1 MKFKSIF
8 IISLIFCVFLTFS
21 TVNAID
27 LDNSLDDADLT
38 TSPSESI
45 KLNVSEL
52 KTDESVKNLDDVVP
66 GIELQNCDENTNEF
80 DKFSDDMQYS
90 QQDMNSN
97 GLESDMDS
105 KGSKSSVNIQ
115 NSNSNRNILSSSVD
129 SNGGTLQ
136 ATYTVSGNTF
146 DDIQTIINK
155 AKSGD
160 VINLAGKTYSS
171 KGNHIK
177 ITKSITINGG
187 SSTATLD
194 AKKLSKIF
202 DVNNNTISFTIM
214 NCNLI
219 NGNGRAITALASYC
233 KISNCTFKNCNDTFC
248 GAIYIKNGTN
258 TCILENS
265 NFLDM
270 RCINGSNAGITSA
283 HTYVSNCIFLNNK
296 VGGTGAMEGYGA
308 ALQVGQNPL
317 TLNDGYVKN
326 CIFMNNSINIPDYAC
341 HGGALCFRPGIKVY
355 NSSFINNYC
364 SGYGGATTLHADGE
378 LFDCIFINN
387 SAGQFGGAIT
397 TGLSTD
403 DISVNMTN
411 CYFENNSAPHGGA
424 ILIKGESVH
433 VIDSFFKDN
442 KANTSY
448 GGAIYILGKNAII
461 TNTSFLENRALKFGA
476 GIFITGSNASISNS
490 TFTKNIADVGAA
502 IYIIGE
508 NARVEDSIFDLHS
521 VKNGTVYIKG
531 NSSLI
536 NQSSFHDNI
545 GEYGAAVLIEGYGT
559 SIDSSNFTSNNVT
572 KNGGAIYILGS
583 NTRISDSSLEFN
595 NAIPDKA
602 DISRG
607 LGGALYIK
615 GNDNIVDGSNFT
627 FNTARNGSAIYTDG
641 INMILNNTVF
651 DKNQAWSYE
660 LNVDASPKT
669 SDYNESDIL
678 IDIKHIGGNNIANA
692 IYNTA
697 STEDI
702 YFYNVQYESSR
713 GVHTTGENEIHP
725 VLGAENSKNGTLL
738 YQDDREDNQLVEVVV
753 LDNSTGSA
761 ILNESFKTGILGNIT
776 FNLSSKYDETLNPGR
791 YSVHAMHVEDPY
803 YKEISNLDDFE
814 IVALVDLSIDKIC
827 DVDVADINETV
838 TYTIHII
845 NKGPNNASGVYV
857 DEVLENGLELVSSEA
872 SKGSYADGLWDV
884 GSLSVGEEASLVI
897 TAISREIGELF
908 NEVNVV
914 SNEKEI
920 NESDNSANKTIF
932 IKSTDL
938 SIDITASQK
947 TLNLNDAVDF
957 TVFVENRGFYDAD
970 DVNVSIA
977 DLEDLGFIVLGDL
990 DYKTWFIGDLKP
1002 GENRTMNIKARVNCT
1017 NRTVVVPADVRSS
1030 TYETD
1035 YSNNF
1040 DEDSV
1045 EILPLCDLAIS
1056 INPDNEVVNS
1066 SSGAVVK
1073 WTVVVENNGPD
1084 TAENAT
1090 VILSHLDDLVVLDS
1104 SLDTVESGEGLS
1116 FNIGN
1121 IPSGGKV
1128 SFVVS
1133 THPNVTDKTITV
1145 NSKTETPTPEFVLTN
1160 NVDDGSVL
1168 VMPLCDLVI
1177 DVEVEPGVVNLSDD
1191 VVVNITVTVSNEGPD
1206 KAENVSV
1213 DLNSSLVNQTIDI
1226 GDLEPGENKT
1236 IIIPVVPDVSN
1247 VNVTVVSNV
1256 SGDTYEEDLTN
1267 NKDDDI
1273 LEVLPLTDVA
1283 VSIVCD
1289 RNPVNFTND
1298 SSCIINWT
1306 ITAVNNGPDK
1316 ASDVCVDLTDF
1327 KTFGLVVLN
1336 SSDNAYDQDVNTW
1349 TIGDLSAGEKM
1360 ELIVSTMPGESDKSV
1375 VIYSNISTS
1384 DYESNLENNRD
1395 SAGTVIL
1402 PLCDLIISI
1411 ESNPGVVNLTND
1423 SCSDVNLTI
1432 NVSNSGPDKAQN
1444 VTVCLND
1451 LEELGF
1457 DIVDSTVDV
1466 PGASFDKENK
1476 TWSIGDVD
1484 SGDGAIIIVT
1494 VNPNKSNM
1502 NVTAIV
1508 ETRTPTYEISLE
1520 NNKDDTV
1527 IEVLPIC
1534 DLVITIT
1541 SDKEVINLSEIL
1553 QKINS
1558 GELSI
1563 EEFANSDL
1571 TTVNWTITVT
1581 NNGPDDAL
1589 DVVMHNILPEE
1600 LEFISYLASQGI
1612 LRNGLNE
1619 SVENISND
1627 SNESGEVYYDLNGTD
1642 FEDLNG
1648 TDYEYLDDDNGDY
1661 DGMEDNID
1669 DYELDDDSASGDS
1682 SAGSASSSLDSEDGA
1697 DDGSTYDKSS
1707 RDLRWSIGTLKAG
1720 ESANLVLSTRALSTG
1735 SIIENVS
1742 VSTSTY
1748 ESDLTNNNDS
1758 ANVTVFEE
1766 EPPQEEPAENNTDD
1780 GSYDETEEE
1789 IPDFAFDYHVPK
1801 DADDKNRSDLKKVSN
1816 NPAKTSKVK
1825 AVNKSINMKNTGN
1838 PLIVL
1843 ALSILGL
1850 FVVQS
1855 RRKN

>member
-970 DVNVSIA
+970 DVNVSI
-977 DLEDLGFIVLGDL
+977 
-990 DYKTWFIGDLKP
+990 
-1002 GENRTMNIKARVNCT
+1002 R
-1017 NRTVVVPADVRSS
+1017 
-1030 TYETD
+1030 
-1035 YSNNF
+1035 
-1040 DEDSV
+1040 
-1045 EILPLCDLAIS
+1045 
-1056 INPDNEVVNS
+1056 
-1066 SSGAVVK
+1066 
-1073 WTVVVENNGPD
+1073 
-1084 TAENAT
+1084 
-1090 VILSHLDDLVVLDS
+1090 
-1104 SLDTVESGEGLS
+1104 
-1116 FNIGN
+1116 
-1121 IPSGGKV
+1121 
-1128 SFVVS
+1128 
-1133 THPNVTDKTITV
+1133 
-1145 NSKTETPTPEFVLTN
+1145 
-1160 NVDDGSVL
+1160 GSWL
-1168 VMPLCDLVI
+1168 YRI
-1177 DVEVEPGVVNLSDD
+1177 
-1191 VVVNITVTVSNEGPD
+1191 
-1206 KAENVSV
+1206 
-1213 DLNSSLVNQTIDI
+1213 
-1226 GDLEPGENKT
+1226 
-1236 IIIPVVPDVSN
+1236 
-1247 VNVTVVSNV
+1247 
-1256 SGDTYEEDLTN
+1256 
-1267 NKDDDI
+1267 
-1273 LEVLPLTDVA
+1273 
-1283 VSIVCD
+1283 
-1289 RNPVNFTND
+1289 RR
-1298 SSCIINWT
+1298 
-1306 ITAVNNGPDK
+1306 
-1316 ASDVCVDLTDF
+1316 
-1327 KTFGLVVLN
+1327 FGL
-1336 SSDNAYDQDVNTW
+1336 QDMVHW
-1349 TIGDLSAGEKM
+1349 
-1360 ELIVSTMPGESDKSV
+1360 
-1375 VIYSNISTS
+1375 
-1384 DYESNLENNRD
+1384 R
-1395 SAGTVIL
+1395 
-1402 PLCDLIISI
+1402 
-1411 ESNPGVVNLTND
+1411 
-1423 SCSDVNLTI
+1423 
-1432 NVSNSGPDKAQN
+1432 
-1444 VTVCLND
+1444 
-1451 LEELGF
+1451 
-1457 DIVDSTVDV
+1457 
-1466 PGASFDKENK
+1466 
-1476 TWSIGDVD
+1476 
-1484 SGDGAIIIVT
+1484 
-1494 VNPNKSNM
+1494 
-1502 NVTAIV
+1502 
-1508 ETRTPTYEISLE
+1508 
-1520 NNKDDTV
+1520 
-1527 IEVLPIC
+1527 
-1534 DLVITIT
+1534 
-1541 SDKEVINLSEIL
+1541 
-1553 QKINS
+1553 
-1558 GELSI
+1558 
-1563 EEFANSDL
+1563 
-1571 TTVNWTITVT
+1571 
-1581 NNGPDDAL
+1581 
-1589 DVVMHNILPEE
+1589 
-1600 LEFISYLASQGI
+1600 
-1612 LRNGLNE
+1612 
-1619 SVENISND
+1619 
-1627 SNESGEVYYDLNGTD
+1627 
-1642 FEDLNG
+1642 FE
-1648 TDYEYLDDDNGDY
+1648 
-1661 DGMEDNID
+1661 
-1669 DYELDDDSASGDS
+1669 A
-1682 SAGSASSSLDSEDGA
+1682 
-1697 DDGSTYDKSS
+1697 
-1707 RDLRWSIGTLKAG
+1707 W
-1720 ESANLVLSTRALSTG
+1720 
-1735 SIIENVS
+1735 
-1742 VSTSTY
+1742 
-1748 ESDLTNNNDS
+1748 
-1758 ANVTVFEE
+1758 
-1766 EPPQEEPAENNTDD
+1766 
-1780 GSYDETEEE
+1780 
-1789 IPDFAFDYHVPK
+1789 
-1801 DADDKNRSDLKKVSN
+1801 
-1816 NPAKTSKVK
+1816 
-1825 AVNKSINMKNTGN
+1825 
-1838 PLIVL
+1838 
-1843 ALSILGL
+1843 
-1850 FVVQS
+1850 
-1855 RRKN
+1855 

>member
-66 GIELQNCDENTNEF
+66 GIELQNSDENTNEF

-90 QQDMNSN
+90 QPDMNSN

-202 DVNNNTISFTIM
+202 YMNNNTISFTIM

-508 NARVEDSIFDLHS
+508 NARVEDSIFDLHN

-583 NTRISDSSLEFN
+583 NARIADSILEFN
-595 NAIPDKA
+595 NAIPDKT
-602 DISRG
+602 DIISG

-615 GNDNIVDGSNFT
+615 GNDNIVEGSNFT

-669 SDYNESDIL
+669 SYYNESDIL

-697 STEDI
+697 STDDI

-738 YQDDREDNQLVEVVV
+738 YQDDREDNQLVEVLV
-753 LDNSTGSA
+753 LENSTGSV

-776 FNLSSKYDETLNPGR
+776 FNLSSKYDESLNPGI

-814 IVALVDLSIDKIC
+814 IVALVDLSIDKDC

-845 NKGPNNASGVYV
+845 NKGPNNASGVHV
-857 DEVLENGLELVSSEA
+857 DEILYNGLELVSFDA
-872 SKGSYADGLWDV
+872 SKGSYADGLWEV

-932 IKSTDL
+932 VKSTDL

-1090 VILSHLDDLVVLDS
+1090 VVLSHLDDLVVLDS
-1104 SLDTVESGEGLS
+1104 SLDALETIDGLT
-1116 FNIGN
+1116 FNIGD
-1121 IPSGGKV
+1121 IPSGGKT

-1145 NSKTETPTPEFVLTN
+1145 NSKTETSTPEFVLTN
-1160 NVDDGSVL
+1160 NVDDGSVR

-1177 DVEVEPGVVNLSDD
+1177 DVDVEPGVVNLSDD
-1191 VVVNITVTVSNEGPD
+1191 VNITVTVSNEGPD

-1316 ASDVCVDLTDF
+1316 ASDVCVNLTDF

-1336 SSDNAYDQDVNTW
+1336 SSDNAYDQDANTW
-1349 TIGDLSAGEKM
+1349 TIGDLSA
-1360 ELIVSTMPGESDKSV
+1360 SV

-1402 PLCDLIISI
+1402 PLCDLIINI

-1423 SCSDVNLTI
+1423 SRSDVNLTI

-1484 SGDGAIIIVT
+1484 SGDDAIIIVT

-1520 NNKDDTV
+1520 NNYDDTA
-1527 IEVLPIC
+1527 IEVLPLC

-1707 RDLRWSIGTLKAG
+1707 RDLSWSIGTLKAG

-1748 ESDLTNNNDS
+1748 ESDLTN
-1758 ANVTVFEE
+1758 
-1766 EPPQEEPAENNTDD
+1766 
-1780 GSYDETEEE
+1780 ETEEE

>member
-283 HTYVSNCIFLNNK
+283 HTYVSNCIFLNNN

-753 LDNSTGSA
+753 LDNSTGSI

-776 FNLSSKYDETLNPGR
+776 FNLSSKYDESLNPGI

-1002 GENRTMNIKARVNCT
+1002 GENRTMNIKARANCT
-1017 NRTVVVPADVRSS
+1017 NRTVDVPADVRSS

-1040 DEDSV
+1040 DKDSV

-1056 INPDNEVVNS
+1056 INPDNEVVNP

-1090 VILSHLDDLVVLDS
+1090 VVLSHLDDLVVLDS

-1336 SSDNAYDQDVNTW
+1336 SSDNAYDQDANTW

-1402 PLCDLIISI
+1402 PLCDLVIDI
-1411 ESNPGVVNLTND
+1411 ESNPNIVNLTND
-1423 SCSDVNLTI
+1423 SRSYVNLTI
-1432 NVSNSGPDKAQN
+1432 VVSNSGPDKAQN
-1444 VTVCLND
+1444 VTVSLND
-1451 LEELGF
+1451 LKELGF
-1457 DIVDSTVDV
+1457 DIINSNVDV
-1466 PGASFDKENK
+1466 SGASFDEENN
-1476 TWSIGDVD
+1476 TWHIGDLA
-1484 SGDGAIIIVT
+1484 SGDDAAIIVT
-1494 VNPNKSNM
+1494 VNPNRSNV
-1502 NVTAIV
+1502 NVTAIA
-1508 ETRTPTYEISLE
+1508 ETHTPTYEVNLE
-1520 NNKDDTV
+1520 NNYDDTA
-1527 IEVLPIC
+1527 IEVLPLC

-1707 RDLRWSIGTLKAG
+1707 RDLSWSIGTLKAG

-1758 ANVTVFEE
+1758 AIVTVFEE
-1766 EPPQEEPAENNTDD
+1766 EPPQEEPSENNTDD